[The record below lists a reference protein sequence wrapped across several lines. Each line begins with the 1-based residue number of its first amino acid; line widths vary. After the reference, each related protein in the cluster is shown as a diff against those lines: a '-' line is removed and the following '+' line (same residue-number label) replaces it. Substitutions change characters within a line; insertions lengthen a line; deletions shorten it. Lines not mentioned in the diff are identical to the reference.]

1 MAEFIKEAFGWVENP
16 VVKAHKEAARLA
28 EQKMQQETQT
38 RADQTQA
45 LQASIKERMDAEPKE
60 EAAAAVEAKKKQ
72 KAKTTG
78 ALGRRSTILTSPLGI
93 QGGEQSGTKTLL
105 GA

>member
-1 MAEFIKEAFGWVENP
+1 MAEFVREAFEWVANP
-16 VVKAHKEAARLA
+16 VVKAHEEAFKVA
-28 EQKMQQETQT
+28 QKKMQEETQT
-38 RADQTQA
+38 RQDQTQA

-60 EAAAAVEAKKKQ
+60 EAAAAVEARKKQ
-72 KAKTTG
+72 KGKATS